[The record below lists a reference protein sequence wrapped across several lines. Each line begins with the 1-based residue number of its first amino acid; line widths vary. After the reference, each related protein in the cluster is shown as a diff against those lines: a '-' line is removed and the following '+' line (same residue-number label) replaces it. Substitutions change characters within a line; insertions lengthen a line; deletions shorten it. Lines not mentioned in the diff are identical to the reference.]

1 MHLWRLS
8 RGLQQFRPHNA
19 SNRRDGH
26 SSCPLIERKLSM
38 LERYFVKPSTVD
50 RIRASWIAP
59 AIEQYVAWT
68 E

>member
-1 MHLWRLS
+1 
-8 RGLQQFRPHNA
+8 
-19 SNRRDGH
+19 
-26 SSCPLIERKLSM
+26 M